1 MLILI
6 IMAFRKKGDWYIQPQ
21 TVEWT
26 DKHDILL
33 NFCWYL
39 GLLSGSYGA
48 LLYCAAL
55 RCCRTPFILFV
66 FAYLDLGHEGSCFSR
81 EAQIVLASSFFP
93 RLQRWASHPHRE
105 MWSLQHVPGQPWAL
119 LLHGTPLINC
129 STLLLLHTFRAP
141 PPAGHCRGTY
151 LYMFIRSVKNINT
164 PSGFDEGDCSSLS
177 RTLPHWQTD
186 TLGQPQG
193 GVCHE
198 VRNNQSIS
206 VWFIIPWTPDIDM
219 DW

>member
-1 MLILI
+1 MLQNSI
-6 IMAFRKKGDWYIQPQ
+6 YP
-21 TVEWT
+21 
-26 DKHDILL
+26 
-33 NFCWYL
+33 FCL
-39 GLLSGSYGA
+39 CLSGSGSWGQ
-48 LLYCAAL
+48 LFQQGSPDCPRL
-55 RCCRTPFILFV
+55 IL
-66 FAYLDLGHEGSCFSR
+66 
-81 EAQIVLASSFFP
+81 FP

-119 LLHGTPLINC
+119 LLHGTPMINC